1 MTIDEPSDEARVA
14 AAPKV
19 LLHDHLDGGLRPVT
33 VIELAD
39 AIGWTLPAS
48 DPASLQQWFTRGA
61 DTRDILQYLATF
73 EHTVA
78 VMQTA
83 AAIERV
89 AAEAVVDLATDGVV
103 YAEVRYAPE
112 LHQANGLSLDAVTEA
127 VTSGYR
133 RGEAEARAAGR
144 EITVNAICC
153 AMRTGSRS
161 LEIARFVDARR
172 QVDDKVVAFDLAG
185 AETGWPPSLHAEA
198 LAFARQRHLNITIH
212 ASEPPDLELISD
224 AIAHGAHRIGHGVR
238 LGSDTSIGDDGELL
252 LGPLARHVLDHR
264 IHLEMAPTCN
274 VQIGAVPA
282 VGTHPIGAFLRAGFN
297 VGVNTDNRLMSG
309 VTPSSELL
317 AVARAFELTWTEV
330 GALVTNAA
338 ASAFAPFEQRARLI
352 DTIKAVFDSVA
363 GAGAGVVAGAS
374 SPTIWAC

>member
-1 MTIDEPSDEARVA
+1 MPAPIDAVTIR

-19 LLHDHLDGGLRPVT
+19 ILHDHLDGGLRPAT
-33 VIELAD
+33 VLELAD
-39 AIGWTLPAS
+39 EIGWTLPTS

-61 DTRDILQYLATF
+61 DTGDILQYLATF

-83 AAIERV
+83 EAIERV
-89 AAEAVVDLATDGVV
+89 AAEAVHDLAVDGVV
-103 YAEVRYAPE
+103 YAEVRFAPE
-112 LHQANGLSLDAVTEA
+112 LHQATGLSLDAVTDA
-127 VTSGYR
+127 VTAGYR
-133 RGEAEARAAGR
+133 RGEAEALDAGHA
-144 EITVNAICC
+144 ITVNAICC
-153 AMRTGSRS
+153 AMRTQQRS
-161 LEIARFVDARR
+161 MEIVRFVDARR

-198 LAFARQRHLNITIH
+198 LAFARERHLNITIH

-238 LGSDTSIGDDGELL
+238 LQSDTSIDDDGELRI
-252 LGPLARHVLDHR
+252 GTLARHVLDHR

-282 VGTHPIGAFLRAGFN
+282 VAAHPIGPFLRAGFN

-309 VTPSSELL
+309 VSPSSELL
-317 AVARAFELTWTEV
+317 AVATAFELSWPEI
-330 GALVTNAA
+330 GSLVRNAA
-338 ASAFAPFEQRARLI
+338 TSSFAPYEQRARLV
-352 DTIKAVFDSVA
+352 DQ
-363 GAGAGVVAGAS
+363 VVRPAFEEVS
-374 SPTIWAC
+374 S

>member
-1 MTIDEPSDEARVA
+1 MPAPIDAATIR

-19 LLHDHLDGGLRPVT
+19 LLHDHLDGGLRPQT
-33 VIELAD
+33 VLELAD
-39 AIGWTLPAS
+39 AIGWALPAT

-83 AAIERV
+83 EALERV
-89 AAEAVVDLATDGVV
+89 AAEAVVDVAADGVV
-103 YAEVRYAPE
+103 YAEIRFAPE
-112 LHQANGLSLDAVTEA
+112 LHQMNGLSLDAVTDA
-127 VTSGYR
+127 VTAGFR
-133 RGEAEARAAGR
+133 RGETEALAAGNQ
-144 EITVNAICC
+144 ITVNAICC
-153 AMRTGSRS
+153 AMRTGQRS

-238 LGSDTSIGDDGELL
+238 LQSDTTIGDDGELRF
-252 LGPLARHVLDHR
+252 GPLARHVLDHR

-282 VGTHPIGAFLRAGFN
+282 VPTHPIGPFLRAGFN

-309 VTPSSELL
+309 VSPSSELL
-317 AVARAFELTWTEV
+317 AVALAFELTWIEIGT
-330 GALVTNAA
+330 LVANASN
-338 ASAFAPFEQRARLI
+338 SAFASFEQRSRLVDEVI
-352 DTIKAVFDSVA
+352 RPAYRELAD
-363 GAGAGVVAGAS
+363 
-374 SPTIWAC
+374 